1 LPAYHYPPA
10 PVPRVAATRR
20 MSHRAVLSGL
30 FGGLAGVVVI
40 LIVIALLSRSAPG
53 ATCVGLT
60 CQVHPPVG
68 PPVQTGTL
76 YTNPQFKFTARELEN
91 PVLGIAPT
99 VSTANGDL
107 TLSYSSGGT
116 QIGFVQLE
124 GVSDSNGQTAEQI
137 VESVI
142 NKATGGQAQTAYT
155 IPGSMIG
162 YQPGFGQA
170 YNFTPNTG
178 DGQSGED
185 RVLVMASIQNGVA
198 IVAVA
203 AGPFTQF
210 GDGSNQIN
218 DGHPSIADTVMAE
231 AADPVI
237 NSVLW
242 PGQTTP

>member
-1 LPAYHYPPA
+1 
-10 PVPRVAATRR
+10 
-20 MSHRAVLSGL
+20 MSHRTVLSGL

-40 LIVIALLSRSAPG
+40 LIIIAILSRSAPG

-68 PPVQTGTL
+68 PPVQTGAL
-76 YTNPQFKFTARELEN
+76 YTNPQFKFTARVLEN
-91 PVLGIAPT
+91 PVLGVAPS
-99 VSTANGDL
+99 VSMANGDL
-107 TLSYSSGGT
+107 TLTYTSGGS

-162 YQPGFGQA
+162 YQLGFGQA

-185 RVLVMASIQNGVA
+185 RVIVMASIQHGVA
-198 IVAVA
+198 IVALA
-203 AGPFTQF
+203 AGPFQQF
-210 GDGSNQIN
+210 GDGSNQIS

-237 NSVLW
+237 DSVLW